1 MGLKQCVK
9 CNEMVDEAKA
19 FCPGCGNSFVEEKAR
34 EEASGFDKL
43 DSTVQFGQT
52 MYNQMLSD
60 MGLSSAKTP
69 KAPEKRV
76 EVPKPEP
83 VAAVAPKGTEVK
95 QNPSG
100 NLKWFILGG
109 VLLVII
115 FILIIAVAAVLWYF
129 WPRIS

>member
-1 MGLKQCVK
+1 
-9 CNEMVDEAKA
+9 MVDEAKA
-19 FCPGCGNSFVEEKAR
+19 FCPGCGSSFVEEKAR
-34 EEASGFDKL
+34 EEASGFDKM

-76 EVPKPEP
+76 EVLRPEP
-83 VAAVAPKGTEVK
+83 VAAVAPKRTEVK
-95 QNPSG
+95 QKPSG

-109 VLLVII
+109 ILLVII
-115 FILIIAVAAVLWYF
+115 FILIIAAAGVLWYF
-129 WPRIS
+129 WPRIR